1 MDLSLS
7 GKTAIVS
14 NGCSPFGSAVAVRLL
29 QEGARVAIGGQD
41 ARTLWATLAAL
52 GAHGEARAIPM
63 PGGDPVVG
71 MPQMVRA
78 AVVTFGAPD
87 ILVADVCEPLEGTLD
102 TVTAERLAAY
112 LRDGLVALWAFVQAG
127 AAHMPQDGGGRIVLL
142 INAAGKIPSRDFLA
156 AAVLGAAQHAFVK
169 SVSDHF
175 GPLGIT
181 VNAVCVGTAAPGA
194 AGTGI
199 GTEPYLGRGLGQQ
212 ESGWGTAPPLGRW
225 CTPEHVADAVAFLAS
240 ARAGFVTGA
249 NIDVDGGQQRM
260 IF

>member
-14 NGCSPFGSAVAVRLL
+14 NGCSPFGSAVAARLL

-41 ARTLWATLAAL
+41 ARALWAAIAAL

-63 PGGDPVVG
+63 PEGDPAAG
-71 MPQMVRA
+71 MAQMVRA

-87 ILVADVCEPLEGTLD
+87 ILVADVCAPLEGTLD
-102 TVTAERLAAY
+102 TVPAERLAQY

-127 AAHMPQDGGGRIVLL
+127 AAHMPKDGGGRIIVLV
-142 INAAGKIPSRDFLA
+142 NAAGKIPSSDFLA

-175 GPLGIT
+175 GPKGIT
-181 VNAVCVGTAAPGA
+181 VNAVCVGAAAPGPQ
-194 AGTGI
+194 GRSI

-225 CTPEHVADAVAFLAS
+225 CTPDQVADAVAFLAS

>member
-1 MDLSLS
+1 MDLNLS
-7 GKTAIVS
+7 GKTAIIS
-14 NGCSPFGSAVAVRLL
+14 NGCSPFGSAVAARLL
-29 QEGARVAIGGQD
+29 QEGARVAVGGQD
-41 ARTLWATLAAL
+41 ARALWAALGAL

-63 PGGDPVVG
+63 PAGDPAAG
-71 MPQMVRA
+71 MAQMVRA

-87 ILVADVCEPLEGTLD
+87 ILVADVCAPLEGTLD
-102 TVTAERLAAY
+102 TVPAERFAAY

-127 AAHMPQDGGGRIVLL
+127 AVHMPRHGDGRIVVL

-175 GPLGIT
+175 GARGIT
-181 VNAVCVGTAAPGA
+181 VNAVCVG
-194 AGTGI
+194 AGGPDASGGGI

-212 ESGWGTAPPLGRW
+212 ESGWGAAPPLGRW
-225 CTPEHVADAVAFLAS
+225 CTPDQVADAVAFLAS
-240 ARAGFVTGA
+240 GRAGFVTGA